1 MAVTELQQSQPSMCS
16 LFVIV
21 RMVPMRFLRSCLL
34 PGVLS
39 LAVTQSSFAQS
50 ASTQASAGQPVLLI
64 SIDGLR
70 PADVLDA
77 QQRGLHLPNLQAFL
91 KQGSYAHD
99 VRGVLPTLTY
109 PSHTTLITGVSPN
122 LHGIGSNLTFDPT
135 NKNQQGW
142 DWYASDVHVQTLWDA
157 AHAAGLSTANV
168 HWPVS
173 VGAQVDWNLP
183 QIWRTGLPDDRKLLA
198 ALSTP
203 GLLPS
208 LEKDLGP
215 YADGID
221 ESLAGDQNRTRFAIH
236 LLETRKPQF
245 MTAYVTALDTEQHAT
260 GPDTPTSR
268 KTLEGIDVLI
278 GDLVAA
284 AQRVHPDGI
293 VAIVSDHGFAP
304 VRQDIN
310 FYSPFI
316 KAGLVTVKD
325 GAITD
330 WQAAVWNDG
339 GSAAIVLKDPND
351 TAVKAKVA
359 ALLKKLQDDPRY
371 EIDHVL
377 DHDQL
382 VAQGGTGLASWFVLL
397 KIGYELGVTSDA
409 PLPAP
414 GHFLGM
420 HGYDP
425 ATPEMRSTFLIEGP
439 GIPAGKNL
447 GSIDMRDIAPT
458 LAKLMGASLPQA
470 QGRALPSLTAATK

>member
-142 DWYASDVHVQTLWDA
+142 DWYASDIHVPTLWDA

-304 VRQDIN
+304 VKQDIN

>member
-1 MAVTELQQSQPSMCS
+1 MCGFFII
-16 LFVIV
+16 L
-21 RMVPMRFLRSCLL
+21 RMVPMRLL
-34 PGVLS
+34 LSSVLLGALS
-39 LAVTQSSFAQS
+39 LAVIVPSLAQS
-50 ASTQASAGQPVLLI
+50 AAPPPAMPKAATGQPVLLI

-77 QQRGLHLPNLQAFL
+77 QKRGLHLPNLQAFL
-91 KQGSYAHD
+91 TRGAYAHD

-109 PSHTTLITGVSPN
+109 PSHTTLITGVSPDV
-122 LHGIGSNLTFDPT
+122 HGIGGNQTFDPT

-142 DWYASDVHVQTLWDA
+142 DWYASDIRVSTLWDA

-183 QIWRTGLPDDRKLLA
+183 QIWRTGMPDDRKLLA

-221 ESLAGDQNRTRFAIH
+221 ESLVGDQNRTKFAIR

-268 KTLEGIDVLI
+268 QTLEGIDLLI

-304 VRQDIN
+304 VKQDIN
-310 FYSPFI
+310 FYAPFI
-316 KAGLVTVKD
+316 KAGLVTIKD

-339 GSAAIVLKDPND
+339 GSAAIVLKDPNN
-351 TAVKAKVA
+351 AEVKAKVA
-359 ALLKKLQDDPRY
+359 ALLKQLQDDPRY
-371 EIDHVL
+371 QIAKVL

-382 VAQGGTGLASWFVLL
+382 VAQGGTDKASWFVLL
-397 KIGYELGVTSDA
+397 KIGYELGITPDA

-414 GHFLGM
+414 AHFLGM

-425 ATPEMRSTFLIEGP
+425 ANPEMRSTFLIEGP
-439 GIPAGKNL
+439 GIAAGKNL

-470 QGRALPSLTAATK
+470 QGHALSLRASTH

>member
-1 MAVTELQQSQPSMCS
+1 MRLLLSS
-16 LFVIV
+16 L
-21 RMVPMRFLRSCLL
+21 LL
-34 PGVLS
+34 MTLS
-39 LAVTQSSFAQS
+39 LAATHSSRAQPVS
-50 ASTQASAGQPVLLI
+50 GQAIAGTPVLLI

-77 QQRGLHLPNLQAFL
+77 QKRGLHLPNLQAFL

-109 PSHTTLITGVSPN
+109 PSHTTLITGVSPDV
-122 LHGIGSNLTFDPT
+122 HGIGSNLTFDPT

-142 DWYASDVHVQTLWDA
+142 DWYAADIRVPTLWDA

-183 QIWRTGLPDDRKLLA
+183 QIWRTGTPDDRKLIA

-203 GLLPS
+203 GLLLS

-221 ESLAGDQNRTRFAIH
+221 ESLAGDQNRARFAIR

-245 MTAYVTALDTEQHAT
+245 MTAYLTALDTEQHAS

-268 KTLEGIDVLI
+268 KTLEGIDALI

-284 AQRVHPDGI
+284 AQRVHPNGVI
-293 VAIVSDHGFAP
+293 AIVSDHGFAP
-304 VRQDIN
+304 VKQDIN
-310 FYSPFI
+310 FYAPFI
-316 KAGLVTVKD
+316 KAGLVTIKD
-325 GAITD
+325 GKISD

-339 GSAAIVLKDPND
+339 GSAAIVLKDPDN
-351 TAVKAKVA
+351 AEVKARVA
-359 ALLKKLQDDPRY
+359 ALLKQLQDNPQY
-371 EIDHVL
+371 HIDHVL
-377 DHDQL
+377 DHEQL
-382 VAQGGTGLASWFVLL
+382 IAQGGTDKASWFVLL
-397 KIGYELGVTSDA
+397 KIGYELGITPDA

-439 GIPAGKNL
+439 GIAAGKNL

-458 LAKLMGASLPQA
+458 LAGLMGASLPQA
-470 QGRALPSLTAATK
+470 QGHALPLKASR